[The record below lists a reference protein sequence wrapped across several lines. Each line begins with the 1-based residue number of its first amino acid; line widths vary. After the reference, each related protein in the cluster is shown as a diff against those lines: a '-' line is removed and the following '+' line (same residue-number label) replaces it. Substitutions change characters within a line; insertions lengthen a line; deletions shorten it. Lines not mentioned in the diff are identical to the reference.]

1 MRIIS
6 TLALLLSA
14 LPCVAVTASPTSI
27 TSYMRKGIVQGAYP
41 YIATRQPLETTIT
54 IGGTGDWNISRG
66 GNLATAC
73 GGTWCFTAV
82 SSISGTLCSGT
93 LPTGNGAGS
102 IVLCWRST
110 NGLESLALGDHTG
123 TLTVGSTTINITL
136 RVLAPFAYDKF
147 VYKPGYPISCTNS
160 ATGFPYNDTCDIT
173 EERPASTAFSIP
185 ESGSCYTDPQFGHQV
200 CRVTP
205 AGY

>member
-73 GGTWCFTAV
+73 GGTCV
-82 SSISGTLCSGT
+82 LRLCPRSLVRCARALCLQAMEQARLSCAGAA
-93 LPTGNGAGS
+93 PTDSRA
-102 IVLCWRST
+102 
-110 NGLESLALGDHTG
+110 
-123 TLTVGSTTINITL
+123 
-136 RVLAPFAYDKF
+136 
-147 VYKPGYPISCTNS
+147 
-160 ATGFPYNDTCDIT
+160 
-173 EERPASTAFSIP
+173 
-185 ESGSCYTDPQFGHQV
+185 
-200 CRVTP
+200 
-205 AGY
+205 